1 MSRRD
6 EIIDAAGRLLE
17 KNGRDGLT
25 MRAIA
30 AELGI
35 QAPSL
40 YKHIDGK
47 RELEIGLLTDA
58 IQQQAEAFET
68 VVTNS
73 EDPLAGIAA
82 AYRSWALEHPHLY
95 TLMNDQPLPRNELP
109 EGLEERAVLP
119 LLDSVG
125 GDTDRAR
132 AAWAFAHGMVT
143 LELADRFPEHAD
155 LETAW
160 RVGLAGIAHPTTPGN
175 HQGETTP

>member
-6 EIIDAAGRLLE
+6 EIVNVACQLLE
-17 KNGRDGLT
+17 RHGRDGLT
-25 MRAIA
+25 MRAVA
-30 AELGI
+30 AEIGI
-35 QAPSL
+35 RAPSL
-40 YKHIDGK
+40 YKHIANK
-47 RELEIGLLTDA
+47 RELEIALVAETL
-58 IQQQAEAFET
+58 QQQAETFEE
-68 VVTNS
+68 VVANS
-73 EDPLAGIAA
+73 TDPLVGIAA

-95 TLMNDQPLPRNELP
+95 ALMNDQPLPRDELP

-119 LLDSVG
+119 LLEALG
-125 GDTDRAR
+125 GDMDRAR

-160 RVGLAGIAHPTTPGN
+160 RVGLNGIARPIRSSD